1 MFWSGAVNFQFKGD
15 ICSVLHLLMTTGLT
29 VCSFAFLWPLAGLCF
44 RRYELAECDW
54 CPTVHPVHHSLV
66 DDGLDLRDGVVD
78 VVEECLHRSLILS
91 TQNTALLL
99 PITRASKSCQLQHV
113 ALRQSTHS
121 IRRCTQKPSISN
133 SRIHNV
139 FKFGDH
145 MARK

>member
-1 MFWSGAVNFQFKGD
+1 MIGF
-15 ICSVLHLLMTTGLT
+15 
-29 VCSFAFLWPLAGLCF
+29 
-44 RRYELAECDW
+44 
-54 CPTVHPVHHSLV
+54 HPVHHSLV
-66 DDGLDLRDGVVD
+66 DDGLDLRDGVVN

-99 PITRASKSCQLQHV
+99 PITGAGKRCQLQHV

-121 IRRCTQKPSISN
+121 IRRCTSKP
-133 SRIHNV
+133 RICDNRIYNV